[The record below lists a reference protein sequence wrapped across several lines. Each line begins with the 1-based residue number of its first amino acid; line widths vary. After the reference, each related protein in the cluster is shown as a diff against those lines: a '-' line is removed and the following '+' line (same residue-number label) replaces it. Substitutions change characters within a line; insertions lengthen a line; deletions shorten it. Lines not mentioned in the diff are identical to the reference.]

1 MIIKIK
7 IDRQK
12 AESLFEMAN
21 LREKYFSETEFEK
34 VPTMVI
40 ENYYEIIKE
49 LASALILL
57 DGFKS
62 IGENSHKYLIDF
74 LEKYKFS
81 DGEIVFLHDLRI
93 KRNKSSYEGKRID
106 YSYLKEKK
114 DKIEEIIKK
123 LKLLIKNK
131 LIDIKEK

>member
-1 MIIKIK
+1 MIIKVK
-7 IDRQK
+7 IDKQK
-12 AESLFEMAN
+12 SESLFEMAN
-21 LREKYFSETEFEK
+21 LREEYISHLDLDKFSPLVAED
-34 VPTMVI
+34 
-40 ENYYEIIKE
+40 YYEIIKE

-62 IGENSHKYLIDF
+62 IGENSHKDLIDF

-114 DKIEEIIKK
+114 GKIEEIIKK
-123 LKLLIKNK
+123 LKTLIKNK
-131 LIDIKEK
+131 QK

>member
-1 MIIKIK
+1 MIIKVK

-21 LREKYFSETEFEK
+21 LREKYFSATDFEK
-34 VPTMVI
+34 VPTMVA
-40 ENYYEIIKE
+40 ENYYEVIKE

-62 IGENSHKYLIDF
+62 IGENSHKDLIDF
-74 LEKYKFS
+74 LEKYRFS
-81 DGEIVFLHDLRI
+81 EGEIAFLHDLRI
-93 KRNKSSYEGKRID
+93 KRHKSSYEGKVID
-106 YSYLKEKK
+106 YSYLMDKK
-114 DKIEEIIKK
+114 NKIEEIIKK

-131 LIDIKEK
+131 LNS